1 MMPEPIFLII
11 TALYLI
17 QVAAFVYGVR
27 KTKDR
32 TFPDASPKV
41 SVIIA
46 ARNEEQMLP
55 LCLDAVMNQTYPGDQ
70 YEVIV
75 ANDSST
81 DRTASIC
88 DDFSSRFKNL
98 KSFIAKEDPQLRGK
112 TNALAQAIDK
122 AQGEIIMIT
131 DADCIVPATWIEHT
145 ARRYG
150 PGVGLVG
157 GVTLQKASKAFEG
170 MQSLDWGYIL
180 GIASSTASLGIPLGS
195 IGNNLSF
202 RKEAYQKVGGYRNLK
217 FSVTED
223 YTLVQAILALKT
235 WDYLYPIDERV
246 LVLSQPCPTFKA
258 LLQQKHRWGTGGL
271 DMKLFGFF
279 IMIIGFSMHAS
290 LLWNLIWFGIP
301 STVTMMMAKCIA
313 DYALLWHVLSRL
325 KRTNEL
331 KYFYWFQLYYGLYVL
346 ALPFLVFLGGKVS
359 WKGRKY

>member
-1 MMPEPIFLII
+1 MMPEPLFLFI
-11 TALYLI
+11 TFLYVI
-17 QVAAFVYGVR
+17 QVAVFVYGVR
-27 KTKDR
+27 KTRDR
-32 TFPDASPKV
+32 MFPDSSPIV

-46 ARNEEQMLP
+46 ARNEEAMLSA
-55 LCLDAVMNQTYPGDQ
+55 CLDAVMNQTYPRDR

-75 ANDSST
+75 ADDGST

-88 DDFSSRFKNL
+88 DVFSNRFKNL
-98 KSFIAKEDPQLRGK
+98 QSFTAKEDLQLRGK

-131 DADCIVPATWIEHT
+131 DADCIVPPTWIEHT

-150 PGVGLVG
+150 PGIGLVG
-157 GVTLQKASKAFEG
+157 GVTLQKTSGAFEG

-180 GIASSTASLGIPLGS
+180 GIASSTAALGIPLGS

-202 RKEAYQKVGGYRNLK
+202 RKEAYNKVGGYRNLK

-223 YTLVQAILALKT
+223 YTLVQAILALRA
-235 WDYLYPIDERV
+235 WEYLYPIDEHV
-246 LVLSQPCPTFKA
+246 LVLSQPCPTFRA

-279 IMIIGFSMHAS
+279 IMIIGFSMHAT

-301 STVTMMMAKCIA
+301 STVMMLMLKCIA
-313 DYALLWHVLSRL
+313 DYTLLWHVLSRL
-325 KRTNEL
+325 KRTDEL
-331 KYFYWFQLYYGLYVL
+331 KYFYWFQIYYCLYVL
-346 ALPFLVFLGGKVS
+346 ALPFLVFLGGRVS